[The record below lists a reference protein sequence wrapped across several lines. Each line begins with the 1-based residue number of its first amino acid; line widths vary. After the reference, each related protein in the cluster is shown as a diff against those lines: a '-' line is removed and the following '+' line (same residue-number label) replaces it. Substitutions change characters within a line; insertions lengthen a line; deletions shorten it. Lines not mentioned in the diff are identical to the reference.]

1 VVDVVSTLRAA
12 HAQLIAQN
20 PVTVT
25 VVRSDRQDDGAGGW
39 IEQTRSW
46 TVELRLVP
54 EHTQPT
60 IQTNEAG
67 VIGLT
72 GWSFYAPWDA
82 DIQEDDEFT
91 TDSGRRFNVIRV
103 EPRSF
108 NGLVYAVN
116 GSAQEVT

>member
-1 VVDVVSTLRAA
+1 MVSTLRAA

-72 GWSFYAPWDA
+72 GWAIYAPWDA
-82 DIQEDDEFT
+82 DIREGDELV
-91 TDSGRRFNVIRV
+91 TDTGRTFRVIRV
-103 EPRSF
+103 EQRAF
-108 NGLVYAVN
+108 QGLVYAVN